1 MTAKKSAPEGSLTIE
16 IDEAGRLAFPSE
28 VATRF
33 GLRPG
38 TPVEIEDE
46 AGCVRLR
53 RPVTHLA
60 KLYLEPTVRCNLAC
74 RTCIRNVW
82 DEPGGDMVD
91 ATFAAVIA
99 GMHHFA
105 PPPTVFFGG
114 FGEPLGHPGIVE
126 MVAEVKAL
134 GCPVELITN
143 GVLLTEQISG
153 QLIAA
158 GLDRL
163 WVSLDG
169 ARPES
174 YADVRLGAAL
184 PAVLANLGRFSDSR
198 PPRRPR
204 RPEIGIAFVAMRS
217 NVSDLPQVLSL
228 GRGLGASHILVTNVL
243 PYTAEMRREILYS
256 RALNDIPYLP
266 SPWTPHLELPM
277 IDVDE
282 STAPALYQVMRSH
295 RNISLAGHNLGDA
308 IDRCPFVDAG
318 AAAIGWDGGLSPCLP
333 LLHDH
338 KSYLNDR
345 ERRSRPY
352 VLGNLADKGL
362 ADLWY
367 APEHIAFRQR
377 VRAFDFSPCTF
388 CVGCDFSLANE
399 EDCYRSPFPTCG
411 GCLWAQG
418 VIRCP

>member
-1 MTAKKSAPEGSLTIE
+1 LREKTTAEGSLTAE
-16 IDEAGRLAFPSE
+16 IDETGRLAFPAE
-28 VATRF
+28 IATRF
-33 GLRPG
+33 GLQPG
-38 TPVEIEDE
+38 APVELEEE
-46 AGCVRLR
+46 AGSLRLR

-60 KLYLEPTVRCNLAC
+60 RLYIEPTARCNLNC

-82 DEPGGDMVD
+82 DEALGDMTD
-91 ATFAAVIA
+91 ATFSAVLD
-99 GMHHFA
+99 GLRSFT

-114 FGEPLGHPGIVE
+114 FGEPLAHRRIVE
-126 MVAEVKAL
+126 MVAAVKAL

-143 GVLLTEQISG
+143 GILLTEQTSRR
-153 QLIAA
+153 LIAA

-174 YADVRLGAAL
+174 YADVRLGATL
-184 PAVLANLGRFSDSR
+184 PTVLANVSRFSDSR
-198 PPRRPR
+198 PPLRPR
-204 RPEIGIAFVAMRS
+204 RPEIGVAFVAMRR
-217 NVSDLPQVLSL
+217 NIADLPRLISMS
-228 GRGLGASHILVTNVL
+228 RGLGASRFLVTNVL
-243 PYTAEMRREILYS
+243 PYTTEMRSEILYN
-256 RALNDIPYLP
+256 RALSDITYLP
-266 SPWTPHLELPM
+266 SPWMPHVDLPK

-282 STAPALYQVMRSH
+282 GTARVLYQVMRSH

-308 IDRCPFVDAG
+308 NNRCPFVDAG
-318 AAAIGWDGGLSPCLP
+318 AAAIRWDGELSPCLP

-338 KSYLNDR
+338 TSYLNDR
-345 ERRSRPY
+345 ERHSRPY
-352 VLGNLADKGL
+352 IVGNLAEKGL

-367 APEHIAFRQR
+367 APEHSAFRQR

-388 CVGCDFSLANE
+388 CGGCDYSLANE
-399 EDCYRSPFPTCG
+399 EDCFGNPFPTCG

>member
-1 MTAKKSAPEGSLTIE
+1 MTTKLAA
-16 IDEAGRLAFPSE
+16 DGRLAFPAE
-28 VATRF
+28 VAARF
-33 GLRPG
+33 GLEPG
-38 TPVEIEDE
+38 APVEIEEE
-46 AGCVRLR
+46 AGSLRLR

-60 KLYLEPTVRCNLAC
+60 KLYIEPTVRCNLNC
-74 RTCIRNVW
+74 RTCIRNAW
-82 DEPGGDMVD
+82 DEPGGDMAG
-91 ATFAAVIA
+91 ATFATVIA
-99 GMHHFA
+99 GLRTFA
-105 PPPTVFFGG
+105 APPTVFFGG
-114 FGEPLGHPGIVE
+114 FGEPLAHPGIVD
-126 MVAEVKAL
+126 MVAAAKAL

-143 GVLLTEQISG
+143 GILLTEQTSR

-184 PAVLANLGRFSDSR
+184 PVVLANVSRFSDSR
-198 PPRRPR
+198 PPLRPR
-204 RPEIGIAFVAMRS
+204 RPEIGVAFVAMRR
-217 NVSDLPQVLSL
+217 NIADLPRLIGMS
-228 GRGLGASHILVTNVL
+228 RGLGASRFLVTNVL
-243 PYTAEMRREILYS
+243 PYTAEMRGEVLYN
-256 RALNDIPYLP
+256 RALTDITYLP
-266 SPWTPHLELPM
+266 SPWMPHVDLPKM
-277 IDVDE
+277 DVDDGTA
-282 STAPALYQVMRSH
+282 STWYQIMRSH
-295 RNISLAGHNLGDA
+295 RNISLGGHYLGDA
-308 IDRCPFVDAG
+308 NNRCPFVDAG

-338 KSYLNDR
+338 TSYLNDR
-345 ERRSRPY
+345 ERNSRRY
-352 VLGNLADKGL
+352 SVGKLAEHSL

-388 CVGCDFSLANE
+388 CGGCYYSLANE
-399 EDCYRSPFPTCG
+399 EDCFGNPFPTCG